1 MIAEIVQ
8 GLQPGVCAH
17 LMGEGV
23 KHVFVGVLLLSAVSS
38 VSMAAPPNEP
48 YWVRYAVVGP
58 SGTREMGDRE
68 CQSQGWCSIFN
79 DDAAGVHIKIQPWDV
94 GGSNFQMTV
103 SCDRFPCSLEGGKS
117 IAQLNAAIQPM
128 KMTFYQGGVSR
139 GLELRRG
146 DELGKLIMMV
156 KR

>member
-1 MIAEIVQ
+1 MKE
-8 GLQPGVCAH
+8 
-17 LMGEGV
+17 
-23 KHVFVGVLLLSAVSS
+23 VFVGVLLSSAVSS
-38 VSMAAPPNEP
+38 VSIAAPPNDP

-58 SGTREMGDRE
+58 SGTGEMGDRE

-79 DDAAGVHIKIQPWDV
+79 DDAAGVHIKIKPRVV
-94 GGSNFQMTV
+94 GGSNFQMSV

-117 IAQLNAAIQPM
+117 LAQLNAAIQPM
-128 KMTFYQGGVSR
+128 KMTFYKGGVSL

-146 DELGKLIMMV
+146 EELVKLIMMV